1 MNYQKRFKLISTK
14 ELTKDLVNGY
24 KIFNGA
30 KYFSVGISQNH
41 LVFKPAKKYI
51 KYFFDTTRIN
61 S

>member
-1 MNYQKRFKLISTK
+1 MISTK

-30 KYFSVGISQNH
+30 KYFSAGISQNH